1 MINTLLNNILL
12 GISLAAPIGPVSL
25 EMIRRGLSNGFWSS
39 FSVRLGG
46 ALGNFICLLGVYY
59 GLNAVMHYAAVRLIL
74 WTLGAALLIYIGA
87 RSIYKGCRGHLLKM
101 SREDGGKNGFFL
113 GLGLALTS
121 PIGILWWVGVFA
133 AVLSEGETSLL
144 VSSTLILG
152 VLIWGA
158 FLAALS
164 SFGKRFMNDTRL
176 KWVSIIAG
184 AALVGYGV
192 RFLVR
197 AIQEVLNL

>member
-1 MINTLLNNILL
+1 
-12 GISLAAPIGPVSL
+12 
-25 EMIRRGLSNGFWSS
+25 MIRRGLSFGFWSS

-59 GLNAVMHYAAVRLIL
+59 GLHALMQHVAVRLLL
-74 WTLGAALLIYIGA
+74 WVIGSALLIYIGV
-87 RSIYKGCRGHLLKM
+87 RSIYKGHKGHILKV
-101 SREDGGKNGFFL
+101 SREDQGKNGFFL

-121 PIGILWWVGVFA
+121 PIGILWWLGVFA
-133 AVLSEGETSLL
+133 AILSEGETSLL
-144 VSSTLILG
+144 ASSTLILG

-176 KWVSIIAG
+176 KWVSILAG
-184 AALVGYGV
+184 IVLLGYGI
-192 RFLVR
+192 RFFIKAV
-197 AIQEVLNL
+197 QEALSL